1 MRRTRDFHYK
11 NRYRCTI
18 TIFRGTVI
26 GTQKNRTVHTRVH
39 GEQSSSKTKIHNE
52 FFLRDKASG
61 KEEAI
66 ELENWNLSLR
76 AGHDVALAW
85 LQGKKNAP
93 ERLAA
98 VYNFSLGEEVWADK
112 QLPDAFQPYKPTAL
126 ITLCALLWFAWLV
139 LSIALLLKLG
149 FWKPQAAGLLIAMM
163 FFLVALFNHAL
174 LAILGRDRNEE
185 RQDARE
191 ALRRAVRKFAEQSRG
206 IPRGE

>member
-1 MRRTRDFHYK
+1 MRRTRDFLYK

-26 GTQKNRTVHTRVH
+26 GTQKNRTVHTRIH

-112 QLPDAFQPYKPTAL
+112 QLPDAFQPYKQTAL
-126 ITLCALLWFAWLV
+126 ITRCCSNWVFGNHRRRDCLL
-139 LSIALLLKLG
+139 
-149 FWKPQAAGLLIAMM
+149 P
-163 FFLVALFNHAL
+163 
-174 LAILGRDRNEE
+174 
-185 RQDARE
+185 
-191 ALRRAVRKFAEQSRG
+191 
-206 IPRGE
+206 